1 MHIAILDREKC
12 HPKKCNHECR
22 FYCPPV
28 RSGIPVIE
36 FPDRDSQP
44 VISEELCIGCGIC
57 PKKCPFGAIKI
68 INVPDELNREIVH
81 QYGLNSFRLYSMP
94 LLREGNIT
102 ALLGQNGMGKTTAL
116 NILSGTLVPNFGD
129 YEAKSDK
136 EKVLERFKGT
146 QMGRY
151 FKDIYDGRKKVVLK
165 SQYVDS
171 IPRVT
176 KGTLGSIL
184 EKNGDKSRVKEIMQE
199 LDFLSSYE
207 KDVSSVS
214 GGELQKLAIAA
225 ALLKDGD
232 IYLMD
237 EMSSYLD
244 INERLRVARIIS
256 DLGRTKTVMVVEHDL
271 AILDFMAENVHIVYG
286 SPGAY
291 GVISE
296 LRPVNRAINSFLSG
310 YLREENVRIR
320 NYEISFSS
328 RSSLRPESQQNT
340 VTWENEDIELPGFS
354 LHINSGY
361 IRTGQIVGALGRNAL
376 GKSTFMKYLAGEIE
390 SQNGKFQEP
399 VKISYKP
406 QYVYSD
412 FPGTCHDLL
421 LTAIGERMNDIFV
434 KAEILDPLDINDLM
448 ENNVTE
454 LSGGELQRFSI
465 ALTLSRDAD
474 LYLLDEPSAHLDSAY
489 RMSCAKVIRR
499 VVENRKKSS
508 IVIDHDIYFI
518 DLISDRLLVFTGIP
532 GESGETHGPS
542 QMSVGM
548 NTFLKEL
555 SITFRRDKNTLR
567 PRINKKNSAIEREQ
581 VESGNY
587 YYDEA

>member
-1 MHIAILDREKC
+1 MHIAILDRDRC

-28 RSGIPVIE
+28 RSGVPVIE
-36 FPDRDSQP
+36 FPVQDGQP

-68 INVPDELNREIVH
+68 INVPDELEKEIVH
-81 QYGLNSFRLYSMP
+81 QYSLNSFRLYSMP
-94 LLREGNIT
+94 LLRDSTIT

-116 NILSGTLVPNFGD
+116 NILSGTLIPNFGD
-129 YEAKSDK
+129 YMSGPSKD
-136 EKVLERFKGT
+136 KVLEKYKGT

-151 FKDIYDGRKKVVLK
+151 FRDIYDGRKKVVLK

-176 KGTLGSIL
+176 KGTIRSIL
-184 EKNGDKSRVKEIMQE
+184 EKNADGLRVKEVMQE
-199 LDFLSSYE
+199 LDLTGSSE
-207 KDVSSVS
+207 KDISSVS

-232 IYLMD
+232 VYLMD

-244 INERLRVARIIS
+244 IGERLRVARIIS
-256 DLGRTKTVMVVEHDL
+256 ELGKRKTVMVVEHDL
-271 AILDFMAENVHIVYG
+271 AILDFMAESVHIVYG
-286 SPGAY
+286 SSGAY

-320 NYEISFSS
+320 SYEIAFSS
-328 RSSLRPESQQNT
+328 RSAIRPESQT
-340 VTWENEDIELPGFS
+340 DLVSWSGEHIDIGGFS
-354 LHINSGY
+354 LNINPGS
-361 IRTGQIVGALGRNAL
+361 IRTGQIIGALGRNSL
-376 GKSTFMKYLAGEIE
+376 GKSTFMKYLAGELP
-390 SQNGKFQEP
+390 SDGGKFQGS

-406 QYVYSD
+406 QYVYST
-412 FPGTCHDLL
+412 FQGTCTEILRSSL
-421 LTAIGERMNDIFV
+421 GERVDDTFV
-434 KAEILDPLDINDLM
+434 KAEILDPLDINELM
-448 ENNVTE
+448 DKVVSE
-454 LSGGELQRFSI
+454 LSGGELQRLSI

-499 VVENRKKSS
+499 VVENRKKSA

-518 DLISDRLLVFTGIP
+518 DLISDRLLVFTGMP
-532 GESGETHGPS
+532 GRHGETHGPS
-542 QMSVGM
+542 QMSDGM

-555 SITFRRDKNTLR
+555 SITFRRDKNTMR
-567 PRINKKNSAIEREQ
+567 PRINKRNSALEREQ
-581 VESGNY
+581 IASGNY